1 MKYPGSLQKLYVNT
15 VGRGVS
21 VNADTETNSE
31 GSYDLRPSTHMP
43 ERVRESEGI
52 SVQRRK
58 KERKSTSSLSDEKT
72 NHRSINSVREEKQ
85 QPFRKQSL
93 TVTVTD

>member
-1 MKYPGSLQKLYVNT
+1 M
-15 VGRGVS
+15 S

-43 ERVRESEGI
+43 ERVRERGHLSSTQEE
-52 SVQRRK
+52 K
-58 KERKSTSSLSDEKT
+58 KKKSTSSLSDEKT